1 MDDQLV
7 QSINCKKRLP
17 IEIIYMIL
25 KYLRQP
31 QSAILLKDI
40 ASFSKTRTNI
50 TNIYYKKWI
59 KIRKFIKGE
68 DTNWLEN
75 DLILYANENTPT
87 CEGLQPKFK
96 EILGR
101 FCNVKKIKS
110 INFHQYACSNKL
122 SAKTRANM
130 LWGLLT
136 PLERDEVIELKYD
149 LKTNCYHSW
158 S

>member
-7 QSINCKKRLP
+7 QSINCQKSLP

-25 KYLRQP
+25 KYLQQP

-40 ASFSKTRTNI
+40 YSFSKTRINI
-50 TNIYYKKWI
+50 TNIYYEKWI
-59 KIRKFIKGE
+59 VEQKFKKGF
-68 DTNWLEN
+68 DTRWLEN
-75 DLILYANENTPT
+75 DLILYANENDPT
-87 CEGLQPKFK
+87 GEGLQPKFK

-101 FCNVKKIKS
+101 FGNISKAKN
-110 INFHQYACSNKL
+110 INFHQYAYSNKL

-136 PLERDEVIELKYD
+136 PLERDEFTD
-149 LKTNCYHSW
+149 LKTNCYQ
-158 S
+158 

>member
-59 KIRKFIKGE
+59 IEWQTKEGE
-68 DTNWLEN
+68 DINWLEN
-75 DLILYANENTPT
+75 DLIMYANEYAPT
-87 CEGLQPKFK
+87 GVSMQPKFK
-96 EILGR
+96 EILDR
-101 FCNVKKIKS
+101 SYNVKNIM
-110 INFHQYACSNKL
+110 NVFNNYAHSNNL
-122 SAKTRANM
+122 TPKTRANI
-130 LWGLLT
+130 LWGLFT
-136 PLERDEVIELKYD
+136 PVEREEFIAR
-149 LKTNCYHSW
+149 CG
-158 S
+158 

>member
-7 QSINCKKRLP
+7 QTFNSQKRLP
-17 IEIIYMIL
+17 IELIYIIL
-25 KYLRQP
+25 LYLRQP

-40 ASFSKTRTNI
+40 SSFYRTMTTI
-50 TNIYYKKWI
+50 TNIYYEKWI
-59 KIRKFIKGE
+59 VVRKFIKGE

-110 INFHQYACSNKL
+110 INFHKYACSNKL
-122 SAKTRANM
+122 SAKTRSNM
-130 LWGLLT
+130 LWGLFT
-136 PLERDEVIELKYD
+136 TAERDMFIELKYD
-149 LKTNCYHSW
+149 DGTNCYHLW